1 MILGK
6 MDATISLGVIAAEMD
21 FVRPVRKEKGGIE
34 RCVYIYHLSFEYQFM
49 YANVNIYIM

>member
-21 FVRPVRKEKGGIE
+21 FVRPVRKEKGGME
-34 RCVYIYHLSFEYQFM
+34 RYVYIYHLSFEDQFM
-49 YANVNIYIM
+49 YANVNI

>member
-21 FVRPVRKEKGGIE
+21 FVRPVRKKKRGME
-34 RCVYIYHLSFEYQFM
+34 RCVYIYRLSFADQFM
-49 YANVNIYIM
+49 YAIVNIYIM